1 VSPSTVSARQG
12 RLEQLL
18 AESITHAA
26 ARESQAFDRAA
37 APFERRIVIYGAG
50 RLGRRLLAGLRTNG
64 LDPLAFVDRNPA
76 SWTTTIE
83 GLPVLAPQEAARRF
97 GAEAVFVV
105 AVWHP
110 VLSGGVHA
118 IAAQLTALGCRRVV
132 PFVLLSWKYSREF
145 LPNFLW
151 DLPSRALADAPQVRQ
166 AFGLFHGV
174 RSQAEFLRQLE
185 FRLTADFGCLQL
197 PDGDPQYFPARL
209 FRPFPGEY
217 FVDCGAFTGD
227 TLLEF
232 ADWTRGNFHGAL
244 SLEADPANFTALQ
257 NTVAGDARLRGR
269 VHAVCEA
276 VGRERCT
283 LRFTASGLASAALSP
298 DGDVEVRC
306 SPLDDLLAGES
317 PTYIKMDIEGAEL
330 DALDGAATVLR
341 RNRPALAICAYHLQ
355 DHLWRIPQR
364 ISRLMP
370 EGRLLLRPHFADGF
384 DLVCYAIPPERP
396 LDLSLED
403 AEG

>member
-1 VSPSTVSARQG
+1 MSPSVVSSPQD

-18 AESITHAA
+18 AESATHAA

-37 APFERRIVIYGAG
+37 APFESRIVIYGAG
-50 RLGRRLLAGLRTNG
+50 RLGRRMLAGLRTNG
-64 LDPLAFVDRNPA
+64 LDALAFVDRNPA
-76 SWTTTIE
+76 AWTTTIE
-83 GLPVLAPQEAARRF
+83 GVPVLAPENAARRF
-97 GAEAVFVV
+97 GTDAVFVV

-110 VLSGGVHA
+110 VVSGGVHA
-118 IAAQLTALGCRRVV
+118 IVAQLTALGCRRVA
-132 PFVLLSWKYSREF
+132 PFVLLSWKYPREF

-151 DLPSRALADAPQVRQ
+151 DLPSRALADAPRVRQ
-166 AFGLFHGV
+166 AFGLFHGA

-197 PDGDPQYFPARL
+197 PDGDPQYFPGRL
-209 FRPFPGEY
+209 FRPLPDEY
-217 FVDCGAFTGD
+217 FVDCGAYTGD

-232 ADWTRGNFHGAL
+232 ADWTQGRFRGAL
-244 SLEADPANFTALQ
+244 SLEADPGNFTALR
-257 NTVAGDARLRGR
+257 NTIAGDDRLRGR
-269 VHAVCEA
+269 VRAVCEA

-283 LRFTASGLASAALSP
+283 LRFAASGLASAALSP
-298 DGDVEVRC
+298 DGDLEVRC
-306 SPLDDLLAGES
+306 SPLDDLLADES

-330 DALDGAATVLR
+330 DALDGTAAVLR
-341 RNRPALAICAYHLQ
+341 RSRPALAICAYHLQ

-364 ISRLMP
+364 ISHLMP

-384 DLVCYAIPPERP
+384 DLVCYAIPHGRS